1 MNSTFKRKFEF
12 SGLPGSELVL
22 KGLDNLA
29 SKIVSEETLL
39 LQICAPRLRRLGIEF
54 PIQEQPR
61 PYEHRLYELLEDHHG
76 KRAYS
81 RYKSLLQRI
90 VSFSQALERE
100 AAKRR

>member
-1 MNSTFKRKFEF
+1 MNSTLKGSFEF

-22 KGLDNLA
+22 KGLNDVA
-29 SKIVSEETLL
+29 AEIVSEETLL

-54 PIQEQPR
+54 PIQKQPR
-61 PYEHRLYELLEDHHG
+61 PYEHRLYEFLEDHHG

-81 RYKSLLQRI
+81 RYNSLLQRI

-100 AAKRR
+100 AAKLR